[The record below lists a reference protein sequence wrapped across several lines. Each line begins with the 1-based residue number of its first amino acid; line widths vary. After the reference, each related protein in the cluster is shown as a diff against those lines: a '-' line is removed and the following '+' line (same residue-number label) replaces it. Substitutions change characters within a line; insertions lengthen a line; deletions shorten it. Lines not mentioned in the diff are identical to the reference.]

1 YIAGLQDVAALG
13 SGQKAD
19 ALQSFNSLADSSL
32 AKAKSDAQAA
42 FTKQQGRASLV
53 GAGLGAVGAYAMHKA
68 GGSGSGG
75 SKTPGTGANAIQNRA
90 QNWRL

>member
-1 YIAGLQDVAALG
+1 
-13 SGQKAD
+13 GQKAD

-75 SKTPGTGANAIQNRA
+75 SKTPDTGANAIQSQA